1 LKNYGFNGVRERFDN
16 DYRFKEMN
24 VLRDVR
30 SIVID
35 PGLASARFHLV
46 DMARIFS
53 HLSLCW
59 ESIET
64 FYIIDSMYS
73 RHLTGPLPIIDEFET
88 EQQRQ
93 R

>member
-1 LKNYGFNGVRERFDN
+1 
-16 DYRFKEMN
+16 MN
-24 VLRDVR
+24 ALRDVR

-59 ESIET
+59 ESIKS
-64 FYIIDSMYS
+64 FYIIDSRYS
-73 RHLTGPLPIIDEFET
+73 RHLTGPLPIVDEFEAAAAKAT
-88 EQQRQ
+88 VC
-93 R
+93 